1 VYLFAW
7 SSSQALVSSVIAAV
21 WSDAIL
27 NYQFTSR
34 KVKDGPYQC
43 CGFMKF
49 WY

>member
-27 NYQFTSR
+27 NYQFTSI
-34 KVKDGPYQC
+34 KIKKIAITSVADS
-43 CGFMKF
+43 
-49 WY
+49 